1 MARLEIELPR
11 PPEAELAYT
20 KVSQAE
26 MDREAA
32 RTLERYER
40 EGRKMDGTPKSGNVN
55 GVKPYSELM
64 KENAMLH
71 VELAN
76 LKRRAADQGDK
87 QVKIDALRLE
97 VSSKDD
103 EIKMLKGKLMDAQ
116 AQFYTPSYAEDMRLT
131 LQMVQSL
138 CRGID
143 RVMGITQPAVEE
155 PTEPTEPTKEE
166 LAAIE
171 QEEEAR
177 AKAPAPDKPT
187 ERVHGKMRSVV
198 LEKGINAHGFKS
210 IKAAADFL
218 NVYPQRVKNAITNG
232 TELKGYIVRWGE

>member
-1 MARLEIELPR
+1 MARLEIEMPR

-20 KVSQAE
+20 TVSQAE

-55 GVKPYSELM
+55 GIKPYSELM

-76 LKRRAADQGDK
+76 LKRRTADQGDT
-87 QVKIDALRLE
+87 QMKIDALRLE
-97 VSSKDD
+97 VASKDD
-103 EIKMLKGKLMDAQ
+103 EIKILKGKLMGAQ
-116 AQFYTPSYAEDMRLT
+116 ATHSTPSYAEDMRLT

-155 PTEPTEPTKEE
+155 PTEPTKEE

-171 QEEEAR
+171 QEQEQEAR

-218 NVYPQRVKNAITNG
+218 DVYPQRVKNALKNNTG
-232 TELKGYIVRWGE
+232 LKGYIVRWGE